1 MLDKKYQEEL
11 CQTAAKLCRR
21 GRGLLAADES
31 VGTIGKRLISLGLE
45 NNEENR
51 RQFREI
57 LICAPGN
64 EEAYSG
70 IILFHETVYQKDSNG
85 KRFLEILNSKGI
97 IPGVKVDTGLK
108 PVTTSPGE
116 TFTSG
121 LDGLQERC
129 ETYYKEGVRFAKWR
143 AALRIDE
150 SKGLPSDEAIEENAS
165 TLAKYALAAQAGG
178 LMPIVEPEILI
189 DGEHGMESSTG
200 AAKKVISACYRA
212 LEKEGVILEG
222 TLLKPMMIMPGISA
236 QGRENIAKEEVARA
250 TLDVMKEVVPKQVPG
265 IMFLSGGM
273 SEQQATDNLNALN
286 ISAEKEGNIEWN
298 LSFSFGRALQT
309 SPMKIWNGDKE
320 MISKAMEMATMLG
333 KVNATAQLGLYDG
346 QHPSTEATK
355 SLYEGYRGWRSGEDP
370 TGV

>member
-1 MLDKKYQEEL
+1 MLYKKYQDEL
-11 CQTAAKLCRR
+11 RQTASKLCRR

-45 NNEENR
+45 NIEENR

-70 IILFHETVYQKDSNG
+70 IILFHETVYQKDSKG
-85 KRFLEILNSKGI
+85 KRFIEILNSKGI

-116 TFTSG
+116 TYTSG
-121 LDGLQERC
+121 LEGLQERC
-129 ETYYKEGVRFAKWR
+129 ETYYKEGIRFAKWR

-150 SKGLPSDEAIEENAS
+150 NKGLPSDEAVEENAN
-165 TLAKYALAAQAGG
+165 TLAKYASAAQAGG

-189 DGEHGMESSTG
+189 DGDHGMEASAA
-200 AAKKVISACYRA
+200 AAKKVINACYKA
-212 LEKEGVILEG
+212 LEKEGVMLEG

-236 QGRENIAKEEVARA
+236 QGREDITKEEVAKA
-250 TLDVMKEVVPKQVPG
+250 TLDVMKEVVPKQVAG

-286 ISAEKEGNIEWN
+286 ILAEKQGNVEWN

-309 SPMKIWNGDKE
+309 SAMKIWNGNEE
-320 MISKAMEMATMLG
+320 MIAQAMEVAAMLG
-333 KVNATAQLGLYDG
+333 KVNARAQLGLYDG
-346 QHPSTEATK
+346 QHPSTGANK

-370 TGV
+370 KGV